1 MMPDAYTL
9 HMYPVFYPLSDNRTA
24 RRRLAWHVEQIPP
37 HTPVKRRFEPLEVEV
52 TRGWPVVIHR
62 GDRAHRVRN
71 LLDAWVVQGK
81 WWADEERRVCFRVAT
96 DGGIMEIYRS
106 GDEWRLARL
115 ED

>member
-1 MMPDAYTL
+1 M
-9 HMYPVFYPLSDNRTA
+9 SA
-24 RRRLAWHVEQIPP
+24 RPCPRFQD
-37 HTPVKRRFEPLEVEV
+37 TPVKRRFEPLEVEV

-62 GDRAHRVRN
+62 GGRAHRVRS

-96 DGGIMEIYRS
+96 NGGIMEIYRS
-106 GDEWRLARL
+106 GEDWMLARL

>member
-1 MMPDAYTL
+1 MHIPCTCIRFLPTPTPGLYVAGYPGNLPNKPVEYT
-9 HMYPVFYPLSDNRTA
+9 
-24 RRRLAWHVEQIPP
+24 
-37 HTPVKRRFEPLEVEV
+37 VKRRFEPLEVEV

-81 WWADEERRVCFRVAT
+81 WWSDEERRVCFRVAT